1 MLQIEL
7 INMVSR
13 IIIIIL
19 CITFMI
25 YKLEKI
31 NLKKS
36 QLTGLIL
43 LLSIAIGLASQTNYW
58 QIANTLIEV
67 EKLSL
72 LPKLALNIYYLIAY
86 LSPLILLSLLFIPW
100 RKISPKNQELIELSI
115 WTASI
120 LVIIFI

>member
-25 YKLEKI
+25 HKLEKI

>member
-1 MLQIEL
+1 M
-7 INMVSR
+7 
-13 IIIIIL
+13 
-19 CITFMI
+19 
-25 YKLEKI
+25 
-31 NLKKS
+31 
-36 QLTGLIL
+36 G
-43 LLSIAIGLASQTNYW
+43 

-67 EKLSL
+67 EKLSI
-72 LPKLALNIYYLIAY
+72 LPQLALNIYYLIAY